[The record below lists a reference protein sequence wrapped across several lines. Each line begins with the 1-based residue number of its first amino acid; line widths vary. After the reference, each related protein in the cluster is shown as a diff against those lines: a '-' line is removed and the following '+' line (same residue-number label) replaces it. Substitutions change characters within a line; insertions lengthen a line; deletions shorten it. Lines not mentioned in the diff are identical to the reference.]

1 MRARGGSTTGHTAL
15 VAFTTLRWLCHLSSL
30 GEKSMST
37 VVTQELPK
45 LRSDL
50 VISRQ
55 GDAVVLKD
63 PATRRFFRFGEAEH
77 FITSQLDGTTPL
89 AEVRRRAGEEFGS
102 LPEAGMVEGFV
113 ESLGRLGLLET
124 NDAALDRPAAR
135 RRPAR
140 RSPLY
145 LRLSAFDPDRL
156 LDRLVGKVGFFF
168 TPAFVAFSAAVI
180 VLGFGIAVAEWGAI
194 TKDLTRLWRVEVV
207 VVAWLTLFAVS
218 AAHEFAHGLTCKR
231 FGGHVHEMGLLLI
244 YFQPAFYCNVS
255 DAWLFAEKSKRLW
268 VSISGPYFELFL
280 WALAVIIW
288 RVTEPGMWPSAVAL
302 VVVATSAVRHFIN
315 LNPLI
320 KLDGYYLLSDALG
333 IHNLR
338 ARAFGYLKRRFSALL
353 VSPGRPPAAPTP
365 RERRI
370 YLAYGLLAGGYSAW
384 LLGWMA
390 SMMGGFLTERYQGA
404 GAIVYA
410 GLLGLA
416 FQNPL
421 RRWAA
426 RPGGRAW
433 RERVNRWVP
442 IGGRVRLILLFALV
456 LAALFLV
463 PWELTVSGEF
473 AVAPRHNTD
482 VRAEVDGII
491 AEVYVAEGQ
500 RVAAGELVSRLE
512 DRDYRAEL
520 RAVGAQSDEVR
531 ARLKMLRAGPR
542 VEERRVALQ
551 NLETAETRR
560 EYARRRLEE
569 GERMQSARHAKA
581 MAGLAVAE
589 ERLRYARND
598 LVRSRALFE
607 GELISRRALEE
618 AQERVAVADRELAG
632 ARADLAAVSAGD
644 LALTGDLAGFH
655 KELAVAQKEMEE
667 ARARLRLL
675 EAGSRPEEI
684 EGAEATLARLLS
696 QRSLLEDHLRLVIV
710 RSPVDGVVTTPKPHE
725 KVGQFLKKG
734 DLIVEVHELAT
745 VKVEI
750 AVSEREIGDVKVG
763 QPVVVKARAFP
774 ERPSEGRVIA
784 IAPIAVKDEEAWRG
798 KVFRVTTA
806 IANAD
811 LLLRPD
817 MTGTAKIYCGQRR
830 LFDVISRRFARYMRV
845 EFWSWW

>member
-1 MRARGGSTTGHTAL
+1 
-15 VAFTTLRWLCHLSSL
+15 
-30 GEKSMST
+30 MST
-37 VVTQELPK
+37 LVTQELPK

-77 FITSQLDGTTPL
+77 FITSQLDGTTAL
-89 AEVRRRAGEEFGS
+89 AELRRRAGEKFGS
-102 LPEAGMVEGFV
+102 LPEPGLVEGFI
-113 ESLGRLGLLET
+113 ESLRRLGLLET
-124 NDAALDRPAAR
+124 NDAAPDRPAGR

-140 RSPLY
+140 RNPLY

-168 TPAFVAFSAAVI
+168 TRAFFAVSAVVI
-180 VLGFGIAVAEWGAI
+180 ALGLGIAVAEWGAI
-194 TKDLTRLWRVEVV
+194 TKDITRLWRVEVV
-207 VVAWLTLFAVS
+207 LVAWLTVFAVS

-231 FGGHVHEMGLLLI
+231 FGGHVHEMGFLLI

-268 VSISGPYFELFL
+268 VTISGPYFELFL

-288 RVTEPGMWPSAVAL
+288 RVTEPGTWPSAVAL

-320 KLDGYYLLSDALG
+320 KLDGYYLVSDALG

-338 ARAFGYLKRRFSALL
+338 ARAFGYLKHRLTAL
-353 VSPGRPPAAPTP
+353 VASPGRTPAAPTP

-370 YLAYGLLAGGYSAW
+370 YLAYGFLAGGYSAW
-384 LLGWMA
+384 LLGLMA
-390 SMMGGFLTERYQGA
+390 SIVGGFLTERYQGA
-404 GAIVYA
+404 GAIAYA
-410 GLLGLA
+410 GLIGLV

-426 RPGGRAW
+426 RPGVRAW
-433 RERVNRWVP
+433 REHLNRWVV
-442 IGGRVRLILLFALV
+442 IGGRMRLILLFALV

-491 AEVYVAEGQ
+491 AEVYVDEGQ
-500 RVAAGELVSRLE
+500 QVAAGELVSRLE

-520 RAVGAQSDEVR
+520 RAVEAESDEVR

-542 VEERRVALQ
+542 MEERRVALQ
-551 NLETAETRR
+551 NVETAETRR
-560 EYARRRLEE
+560 EYAGRRLEE
-569 GERMQSARHAKA
+569 AERMQAARHAKA
-581 MAGLAVAE
+581 TADVAMAE

-607 GELISRRALEE
+607 GELVSRRTLEE
-618 AQERVAVADRELAG
+618 AQERVAVTDRELTA

-644 LALTGDLAGFH
+644 LSLTGDLVGFR
-655 KELAVAQKEMEE
+655 KDFAVAQKETEE

-684 EGAEATLARLLS
+684 EGAEATLARL
-696 QRSLLEDHLRLVIV
+696 RSRWSYLEDQLRLVTV
-710 RSPVDGVVTTPKPHE
+710 RSAVDGVVTTPKPRE
-725 KVGQFLKKG
+725 KVGQFAKKG
-734 DLIVEVHELAT
+734 DLLVEVREFAA

-750 AVSEREIGDVKVG
+750 AVPEREIGDVKVG
-763 QPVVVKARAFP
+763 QPVVVKTRAFP

-784 IAPIAVKDEEAWRG
+784 IAPVAVKDEEAWRG

-806 IANAD
+806 IDNAD

-830 LFDVISRRFARYMRV
+830 LLDVISRRLARYMRV
-845 EFWSWW
+845 EFWAWW